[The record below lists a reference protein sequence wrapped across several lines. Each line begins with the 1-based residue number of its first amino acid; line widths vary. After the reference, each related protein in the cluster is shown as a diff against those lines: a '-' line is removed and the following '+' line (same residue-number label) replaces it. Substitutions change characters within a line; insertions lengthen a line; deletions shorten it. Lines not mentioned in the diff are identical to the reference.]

1 MIVNPSFGGGG
12 LDITGTT
19 DQVVGFDASGKPAA
33 ISKEELRGPQGIQG
47 PAGATGA
54 QGPQGPAGPGMPSGA
69 IVMWSGSVNAIPSGW
84 LLCNGSNGTPDL
96 RNRFIVGAGSSYDVG
111 ATGGSETVTLTV
123 EQMPLHSH
131 ELRTPTQ
138 IRSIDNP
145 SSNWAYPPSFD
156 PDYGTINVGKTSRA
170 GNGQPHE
177 NRPPYYALCFI
188 MKQ

>member
-111 ATGGSETVTLTV
+111 ATGGSETVTLMV
-123 EQMPLHSH
+123 EQMPSH
-131 ELRTPTQ
+131 DHKLPMVDYNTGSGMAFPLKQGGPTV
-138 IRSIDNP
+138 
-145 SSNWAYPPSFD
+145 SFNNIE
-156 PDYGTINVGKTSRA
+156 PA
-170 GNGQPHE
+170 GGSQPHE